1 MDFARILRFE
11 NTTIWAPKSSLS
23 IWNTVLLEVS
33 YLEERDIISDR
44 GDYFQRIRGIKYLNN
59 NVLASWNYRKFDENH
74 VAHGHLVAQ
83 YSCLEFRNI
92 ARILAFQIATFF
104 CVKKKSF
111 LFSNPVLLKVSFLKV
126 Y

>member
-44 GDYFQRIRGIKYLNN
+44 GDYFQRIRGINIWITMFLP
-59 NVLASWNYRKFDENH
+59 VETTENSMKIMLRT
-74 VAHGHLVAQ
+74 V
-83 YSCLEFRNI
+83 I
-92 ARILAFQIATFF
+92 
-104 CVKKKSF
+104 
-111 LFSNPVLLKVSFLKV
+111 
-126 Y
+126 

>member
-44 GDYFQRIRGIKYLNN
+44 GDYFQRIRGIK
-59 NVLASWNYRKFDENH
+59 
-74 VAHGHLVAQ
+74 
-83 YSCLEFRNI
+83 
-92 ARILAFQIATFF
+92 
-104 CVKKKSF
+104 
-111 LFSNPVLLKVSFLKV
+111 
-126 Y
+126 